1 MISNIFSIL
10 YNYHNLDSYALTDE
24 AADKIRLP
32 QLWTIIKKRGNKKK
46 SKKYVRDV
54 KLVQPTM
61 YDRDGKRIVEEED
74 DDIDD
79 VMQDNDEVQEGEIDD
94 SDDEFETEE
103 EEEDDEEDEDEK
115 ELIYQ
120 RLQNE
125 NNNRIRENNRREE
138 EIIFQ
143 KDQNKKKNRNVIVRT
158 LSGKINP
165 LLPCRTY
172 VFTS

>member
-1 MISNIFSIL
+1 MIINISSIL
-10 YNYHNLDSYALTDE
+10 YNYHYVDSFALTDE

-46 SKKYVRDV
+46 SKKYIRDV

-61 YDRDGKRIVEEED
+61 YDRDGKRIIEEED

-79 VMQDNDEVQEGEIDD
+79 VMEENDEVQEGEIDN
-94 SDDEFETEE
+94 SHHEYETEE
-103 EEEDDEEDEDEK
+103 EEDEEEDEDEK

-125 NNNRIRENNRREE
+125 NNNRIKENNRREE

-143 KDQNKKKNRNVIVRT
+143 KDQNKKKNRNVLVRT
-158 LSGKINP
+158 LSGKVNL
-165 LLPCRTY
+165 LLPCHTY
-172 VFTS
+172 VFTC